1 MSENKAGAPAPSL
14 FPEVQAE
21 KLFRSLIDA
30 VGDYA
35 IFMLDTSGRVATWNT
50 GAQRIKGYAPD
61 EIMGQH
67 FSRFY
72 PQAAIDRR
80 WPEHELEVARRV
92 GRFED
97 EGWRVRKDGT
107 TFWANVIIT
116 ALRDEHGVLQGYG
129 KITRD
134 LTDRR
139 RYEESLRESEE
150 RFRLLVESV
159 KDYAIF
165 MLGPDGRV
173 LSWNAGAERIKG
185 YAPAEIIGRHF
196 STFYPPEMVAIDWP
210 EHELRVARAE
220 GRYEEEAWRLRKDGT
235 RFWANVVI
243 TAVHDRTGALQG
255 YAKIT
260 RDLTQRK
267 QIEALEDAGRKM
279 DEFIAMLAHE
289 LRNPLAPIRNAV
301 QVMRMFRLG
310 DAKLEW
316 CRDVIDRQ
324 VDHMGRLVDDLL
336 DVNRITSGKILV
348 VKTRIELSTVIDRA
362 LESSMPLVNEHQ
374 HRLEIDMPDEPVR
387 LEADL
392 TRLSQVFLNLVNN
405 AAKYTPNGGV
415 IRLTAK
421 VENGEAV
428 VRVRDNGL
436 GIAPEL
442 LPKIFDLFVQGSRS
456 LDRAAGGLGIGLS
469 LVREIVRLHGGT
481 ISAVSA
487 GAGQGSEFTVRLPL
501 ARVDPAEASK
511 PSSGMRTTG
520 AQRRILVVDD
530 NRDAATSM
538 ALLLGA
544 FGHEVHTVHDGASAI
559 EQARTLRP
567 DVVLLDIGLPGMDGY
582 DVAARLRELDGLR
595 DTVLIGITGYGQED
609 DRRRSRDAGFDHH
622 LVKPVEIGILND
634 LLSTVVGRAA

>member
-501 ARVDPAEASK
+501 TRVAPAEAFK

-520 AQRRILVVDD
+520 ARRRILVVDD

-538 ALLLGA
+538 ALSLGA
-544 FGHEVHTVHDGASAI
+544 FGHEVHTVHEGASAI

-582 DVAARLRELDGLR
+582 TVAARLRELDGLR
-595 DTVLIGITGYGQED
+595 DTVLIAITGYGQED

>member
-1 MSENKAGAPAPSL
+1 
-14 FPEVQAE
+14 
-21 KLFRSLIDA
+21 
-30 VGDYA
+30 
-35 IFMLDTSGRVATWNT
+35 
-50 GAQRIKGYAPD
+50 
-61 EIMGQH
+61 
-67 FSRFY
+67 
-72 PQAAIDRR
+72 
-80 WPEHELEVARRV
+80 
-92 GRFED
+92 
-97 EGWRVRKDGT
+97 
-107 TFWANVIIT
+107 
-116 ALRDEHGVLQGYG
+116 
-129 KITRD
+129 
-134 LTDRR
+134 
-139 RYEESLRESEE
+139 
-150 RFRLLVESV
+150 
-159 KDYAIF
+159 
-165 MLGPDGRV
+165 
-173 LSWNAGAERIKG
+173 
-185 YAPAEIIGRHF
+185 
-196 STFYPPEMVAIDWP
+196 
-210 EHELRVARAE
+210 
-220 GRYEEEAWRLRKDGT
+220 
-235 RFWANVVI
+235 
-243 TAVHDRTGALQG
+243 
-255 YAKIT
+255 
-260 RDLTQRK
+260 
-267 QIEALEDAGRKM
+267 
-279 DEFIAMLAHE
+279 
-289 LRNPLAPIRNAV
+289 
-301 QVMRMFRLG
+301 
-310 DAKLEW
+310 
-316 CRDVIDRQ
+316 
-324 VDHMGRLVDDLL
+324 VDDLL

-501 ARVDPAEASK
+501 ARVAPAEASK
-511 PSSGMRTTG
+511 PYKSSYGMRTTG

-538 ALLLGA
+538 ALSLGA
-544 FGHEVHTVHDGASAI
+544 FGHEVHTVHEGASAI

-582 DVAARLRELDGLR
+582 TVAARLRELDGLR
-595 DTVLIGITGYGQED
+595 DTVLIAITGYGQED